1 MTIDLKTAIISDIHG
16 NMQALE
22 RVWIDIEQN
31 DVDTV
36 VCLGDMVG
44 YGPEPEAVVNFIIQQ
59 GIRAIAGNHEL
70 AVIDAGRL
78 SEMSP
83 DARASILITRQLISA
98 ATRKYIDRLPRWLTQ
113 DDLYFVHGLPP
124 DATSEYLTYVGA
136 NEVVTRMNSVDQQ
149 LIFVGHTH
157 RPVICSYDGKRLN
170 TAVPAAGRTKLCK
183 NRTYI
188 VNVGSVGQPRDGDA
202 RAKYMI
208 MDTVAGTVELRCVAY
223 DIHKTVDRIA
233 ALGFPANNGQR
244 LFGYE

>member
-1 MTIDLKTAIISDIHG
+1 LKTAIISDIHG

-22 RVWIDIEQN
+22 RVWIDIEQT

-83 DARASILITRQLISA
+83 DA
-98 ATRKYIDRLPRWLTQ
+98 TRKHIDRLPRWLTQ

-124 DATSEYLTYVGA
+124 DSTSEYLTYVGT

-157 RPVICSYDGKRLN
+157 HPVICSYDGKRLN

-183 NRTYI
+183 NRTHI

-208 MDTVAGTVELRCVAY
+208 MDTVAGVVELRCVAY